1 MSASPTTSVQNALT
15 ALFPIKAGAVDGLR
29 EKLKTNALDP
39 SALNAVGTVHFARI
53 FVFEPNNPSG
63 VPSSI
68 AAVITTYDGDFGA
81 YIQDFVNEPDVA
93 AFFDTFLAVIDD
105 PDAAGIIP
113 VVKNASAFAAFV
125 EKYDSTNPTTTWGQW
140 YSAYPELTVTN
151 ILNPPKS

>member
-1 MSASPTTSVQNALT
+1 MSASPTTPVQNALT

-29 EKLKTNALDP
+29 EKLKTSALDP
-39 SALNAVGTVHFARI
+39 SGLDAVGTVHFARI

-63 VPSSI
+63 VPSNI
-68 AAVITTYDGDFGA
+68 AAVITTYDGDFSA

-93 AFFDTFLAVIDD
+93 AFFDTFLSVVDD
-105 PDAAGIIP
+105 PAAAGIIP
-113 VVKNASAFAAFV
+113 VIKNASAFAAFV
-125 EKYDSTNPTTTWGQW
+125 QKYDSTSPASTWGQW